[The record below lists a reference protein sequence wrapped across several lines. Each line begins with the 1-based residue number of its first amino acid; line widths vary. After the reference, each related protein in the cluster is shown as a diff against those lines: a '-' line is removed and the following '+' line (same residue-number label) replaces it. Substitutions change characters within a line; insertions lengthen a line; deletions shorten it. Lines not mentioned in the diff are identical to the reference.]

1 MVAAVVLAAGS
12 GTRLRPLTELRPK
25 VLCPVDNVTLLDR
38 SLAVASEAAGRV
50 AVNARYLAEQVIEAV
65 GGRAHVSHEPFDLGT
80 AGALGYLRPWLDGE
94 DVLVLNGDA
103 YRPGSLR
110 GFVEGW
116 DGERV
121 RLLVVR
127 DEERGDFGPWRFAGA
142 SLHPWPVVRD
152 VPAETNG
159 LYELVWRHQ
168 DDLDLAP
175 WEGAFVDCGNV
186 TDYLR
191 ANMHASGGESVVGEG
206 AVVEGELVRSV
217 VWPGGVVR
225 PGERLVDAV
234 RVGADLTVR
243 G

>member
-1 MVAAVVLAAGS
+1 MVAAVVLAAGK
-12 GTRLRPLTELRPK
+12 GTRLRPLTLLRPK
-25 VLCPVDNVTLLDR
+25 VLCPVGNVALLDR
-38 SLAVASEAAGRV
+38 NLAVAAEVADRL
-50 AVNARYLAEQVIEAV
+50 AVNARYLAEQVIAHV
-65 GGRAHVSHEPFDLGT
+65 GTRAHVSHEPFDLGT
-80 AGALGYLRPWLDGE
+80 AGAVGYLRPWLDG
-94 DVLVLNGDA
+94 DGVLVLNGDA

-110 GFVEGW
+110 SFVDGW

-142 SLHPWPVVRD
+142 SLHPWRVARD
-152 VPAETNG
+152 VPAERNG
-159 LYELVWRHQ
+159 LYELVWSRR
-168 DDLDLAP
+168 DDLDLVP
-175 WEGAFVDCGNV
+175 WEGTFVDCG
-186 TDYLR
+186 TPGDYLR
-191 ANMHASGGESVVGEG
+191 ANMHASGGASVVGEG

-225 PGERLVDAV
+225 AGERLVDAV

>member
-25 VLCPVDNVTLLDR
+25 VLCPVANVTLLDR

-65 GGRAHVSHEPFDLGT
+65 GDRAHVSHEPFDLGT

-110 GFVEGW
+110 GFVDGW
-116 DGERV
+116 DRERV

-127 DEERGDFGPWRFAGA
+127 DDERGDFGPWRFAGA
-142 SLHPWPVVRD
+142 SLHPWNVVRD
-152 VPAETNG
+152 IPAETNG
-159 LYELVWRHQ
+159 LYELVWSRTEP
-168 DDLDLAP
+168 DLAP

-186 TDYLR
+186 ADYLR
-191 ANMHASGGESVVGEG
+191 ANMHASGGASVVGEG

-234 RVGADLTVR
+234 RVGSEITVR